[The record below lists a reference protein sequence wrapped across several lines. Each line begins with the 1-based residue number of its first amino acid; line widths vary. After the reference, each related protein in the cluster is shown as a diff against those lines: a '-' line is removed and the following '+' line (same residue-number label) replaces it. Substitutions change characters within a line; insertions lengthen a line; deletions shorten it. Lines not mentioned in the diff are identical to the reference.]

1 VHAITN
7 NGLIDLAFIVATTPV
22 GDRTV
27 TPESPVDRGIDTSYS
42 FHASS
47 PKEGHMMKKFAAV
60 NVLFLLSLFL
70 FAAPALAQC
79 QLGVPAI
86 KVGAQGAASGP
97 HSDYGRQIEMG
108 ATMAAEEINAAGGVL
123 GCKIEIKFMD
133 DENRAATGVKN
144 ARYLV
149 TDWGA
154 HFTVGTD
161 SSGVA
166 MAMGPVLAELK
177 RIHFFTHAA
186 THRLTEELVAVKG
199 IKEIVRVS
207 VPVYQDAIVAALI
220 FKDRKD
226 IKRWANIG
234 ADYEYGYTSWNLFKE
249 TLKKYRPDV
258 EFVASVWAP
267 FLTLDF
273 SPHIAAVMAEKPDA
287 IFATPWAGEAV
298 MLLRQSLIQGVFDNV
313 QVWWQ
318 AMGGSVDVLEGISA
332 EVAKDRF
339 KGKLWATARYIHNW
353 PDTADNKAFIE
364 RYRKRWARFPNYSA
378 ETTYS
383 ALFIMKA
390 AVEKARSMETDK
402 VLAAM
407 KGMQIR
413 NPGGLRVFRDEDH
426 QFIYNV
432 PAGRV
437 VADEKYPI
445 PVLGDLRVF
454 EAKDYYR
461 YPPFTAVSAAK

>member
-1 VHAITN
+1 
-7 NGLIDLAFIVATTPV
+7 
-22 GDRTV
+22 
-27 TPESPVDRGIDTSYS
+27 
-42 FHASS
+42 
-47 PKEGHMMKKFAAV
+47 MKKSLAV
-60 NVLFLLSLFL
+60 LNFLFLVSLL
-70 FAAPALAQC
+70 LLPLGLAQAQC
-79 QLGVPAI
+79 KLGVPAI
-86 KVGAQGAASGP
+86 KVGVQGAASGP
-97 HSDYGRQIEMG
+97 HADYGRQIEMG

-123 GCKIEIKFMD
+123 GCKVETRFLD
-133 DENRAATGVKN
+133 DENRAATGVRN
-144 ARYLV
+144 ARLLV

-186 THRLTEELVAVKG
+186 THRLTEELVAAKG

-207 VPVYQDAIVAALI
+207 VPIYQDAIIAALI
-220 FKDRKD
+220 FKDRMD

-234 ADYEYGYTSWNLFKE
+234 ADYEYGYVAWNMFKD
-249 TLKKYRPDV
+249 TLRKYRPDV
-258 EFVASVWAP
+258 EFVGEAWAP

-273 SPHIAAVMAEKPDA
+273 SPHIAAVMAQKPDA

-298 MLLRQSLIQGVFDNV
+298 MLLRQSLIQGVFDNI

-332 EVAKDRF
+332 EVGKDRF

-353 PDTADNKAFIE
+353 PDTAENKAFIE

-390 AVEKARSMETDK
+390 AVEKAQSLETDK
-402 VLAAM
+402 VIGAL

-413 NPGGLRVFRDEDH
+413 NPGGVRVFRAEDQ
-426 QFIYNV
+426 QFVYNV
-432 PAGRV
+432 PAGRPMM
-437 VADEKYPI
+437 DPKYPI

-461 YPPFTAVSAAK
+461 YPPFTPVQSTK

>member
-1 VHAITN
+1 
-7 NGLIDLAFIVATTPV
+7 
-22 GDRTV
+22 
-27 TPESPVDRGIDTSYS
+27 
-42 FHASS
+42 
-47 PKEGHMMKKFAAV
+47 MKKQFAALSI
-60 NVLFLLSLFL
+60 LFLLTLL
-70 FAAPALAQC
+70 VLPANPAQAQC

-86 KVGAQGAASGP
+86 KVGVQGAASGP
-97 HSDYGRQIEMG
+97 HADYGRQIEMG
-108 ATMAAEEINAAGGVL
+108 ATMATEEINAGGGIL
-123 GCKIEIKFMD
+123 GCKVEIRFMD

-144 ARYLV
+144 ARLLV

-186 THRLTEELVAVKG
+186 THRLTEDLVAVKG

-207 VPVYQDAIVAALI
+207 VPIYQDAIVAALI

-234 ADYEYGYTSWNLFKE
+234 ADYEYGYVAWNLFKE

-258 EFVASVWAP
+258 EFVGEAWAP

-273 SPHIAAVMAEKPDA
+273 SPHVSAVMAQKPDA

-298 MLLRQSLIQGVFDNV
+298 QLLRTALIQGVFDNV

-332 EVAKDRF
+332 EVQKDRF

-353 PDTADNKAFIE
+353 PDTAENRSFIE

-383 ALFIMKA
+383 AFFIMKA
-390 AVEKARSMETDK
+390 AVEKARSLDTAK
-402 VLAAM
+402 VIEAM

-413 NPGGLRVFRDEDH
+413 NPGGVRVFRSEDQ

-432 PAGRV
+432 PAGRPV
-437 VADEKYPI
+437 MDAKYPI

-461 YPPFTAVSAAK
+461 HPPFTPVSITK

>member
-1 VHAITN
+1 MN
-7 NGLIDLAFIVATTPV
+7 
-22 GDRTV
+22 
-27 TPESPVDRGIDTSYS
+27 
-42 FHASS
+42 
-47 PKEGHMMKKFAAV
+47 KKFSALSVLLA
-60 NVLFLLSLFL
+60 LFLLP
-70 FAAPALAQC
+70 AGQALAQC

-86 KVGAQGAASGP
+86 KVGVQGAASGP
-97 HSDYGRQIEMG
+97 HADYGRQIEMG
-108 ATMAAEEINAAGGVL
+108 ATMAAEEINAADGVL

-144 ARYLV
+144 ERYLV
-149 TDWGA
+149 TEWGA

-177 RIHFFTHAA
+177 HIHFFTHAA
-186 THRLTEELVAVKG
+186 THRLTEELVAAKG

-207 VPVYQDAIVAALI
+207 VPVYQDAITAALI

-226 IKRWANIG
+226 IRRWANIG
-234 ADYEYGYTSWNLFKE
+234 ADYEYGYVSWNLFKE

-258 EFVASVWAP
+258 EFVASAWAP

-273 SPHIAAVMAEKPDA
+273 SPHIAAVMAQKPDA

-353 PDTADNKAFIE
+353 PDTADNRAFIE
-364 RYRKRWARFPNYSA
+364 RFKKRWARFPNYSA

-390 AVEKARSMETDK
+390 AVEKAHSMETDK
-402 VLAAM
+402 VIAAM

-413 NPGGLRVFRDEDH
+413 NPGGVRVFRSEDQ

-437 VADEKYPI
+437 VADERYPI

-461 YPPFTAVSAAK
+461 YPPFTPVSAAK

>member
-1 VHAITN
+1 
-7 NGLIDLAFIVATTPV
+7 
-22 GDRTV
+22 
-27 TPESPVDRGIDTSYS
+27 
-42 FHASS
+42 
-47 PKEGHMMKKFAAV
+47 MMKKNV
-60 NVLFLLSLFL
+60 SVLSVLFLLTLFL
-70 FAAPALAQC
+70 LLAGPAQAQC

-97 HSDYGRQIEMG
+97 HADYGRQIEMG
-108 ATMAAEEINAAGGVL
+108 ATMAAEEINAAGGIL
-123 GCKIEIKFMD
+123 GCKVEIRFMD

-144 ARYLV
+144 ARLLV

-186 THRLTEELVAVKG
+186 THRLTEDLVASKG

-207 VPVYQDAIVAALI
+207 VPIYQDAIIAALI
-220 FKDRKD
+220 FKDRMD

-234 ADYEYGYTSWNLFKE
+234 ADYEYGYVAWNMFKE
-249 TLKKYRPDV
+249 TLRKYRPDV
-258 EFVASVWAP
+258 EFVGEAWAP

-273 SPHIAAVMAEKPDA
+273 SPHVSAVMAQKPDA

-298 MLLRQSLIQGVFDNV
+298 MLLRQALIQGVFDNV

-353 PDTADNKAFIE
+353 PDTADNRAFIE

-390 AVEKARSMETDK
+390 AVEKARSLETEK
-402 VLAAM
+402 VIAAM

-413 NPGGLRVFRDEDH
+413 NPGGVRVFRSEDQ

-432 PAGRV
+432 PAGRPMMD
-437 VADEKYPI
+437 AKYPI
-445 PVLGDLRVF
+445 PVLGDLKVF

-461 YPPFTAVSAAK
+461 YPPFTPVSVTK

>member
-1 VHAITN
+1 MN
-7 NGLIDLAFIVATTPV
+7 K
-22 GDRTV
+22 
-27 TPESPVDRGIDTSYS
+27 Y
-42 FHASS
+42 
-47 PKEGHMMKKFAAV
+47 FAALS
-60 NVLFLLSLFL
+60 VLFFVTFLLFPAG
-70 FAAPALAQC
+70 AAQAQC
-79 QLGVPAI
+79 KLGVPVI

-108 ATMAAEEINAAGGVL
+108 ATMAMEEINAGGGIL

-133 DENRAATGVKN
+133 DENKAATGVKN
-144 ARYLV
+144 ERYLV

-154 HFTVGTD
+154 HFLVGTD

-166 MAMGPVLAELK
+166 MALGPVLAELN

-186 THRLTEELVAVKG
+186 THRLTEDLVAQKG

-207 VPVYQDAIVAALI
+207 VPVYQDAIIAALI

-234 ADYEYGYTSWNLFKE
+234 ADYEYGYVSWNLFKE
-249 TLKKYRPDV
+249 TLRKYRPDV
-258 EFVASVWAP
+258 EFVGEAWAP

-273 SPHIAAVMAEKPDA
+273 SPHISAVMAQKPDA

-298 MLLRQSLIQGVFDNV
+298 QLLRQALGQGVFDNV

-332 EVAKDRF
+332 EVQKDRF

-353 PDTADNKAFIE
+353 PDTAENKAFID
-364 RYRKRWARFPNYSA
+364 RFRKRWNRFPNYSA

-383 ALFIMKA
+383 AFFIMKA
-390 AVEKARSMETDK
+390 AVEKSGSLETAK
-402 VLAAM
+402 VLDAM

-413 NPGGLRVFRDEDH
+413 NPGGVRVFRAEDQ

-432 PAGRV
+432 PAGRPMMD
-437 VADEKYPI
+437 AKYPI
-445 PVLGDLRVF
+445 PVLGDLKVF
-454 EAKDYYR
+454 AAKDYYR
-461 YPPFTAVSAAK
+461 NPPFTPVSVTK

>member
-1 VHAITN
+1 M
-7 NGLIDLAFIVATTPV
+7 
-22 GDRTV
+22 
-27 TPESPVDRGIDTSYS
+27 
-42 FHASS
+42 
-47 PKEGHMMKKFAAV
+47 KKKFAAV
-60 NVLFLLSLFL
+60 NVLFPLVLFL
-70 FAAPALAQC
+70 VAAPALAQC
-79 QLGVPAI
+79 RLGVPAI
-86 KVGAQGAASGP
+86 KVGVQGAASGP

-133 DENRAATGVKN
+133 DENKAATGVKN

-186 THRLTEELVAVKG
+186 THRLTEELVAGKG
-199 IKEIVRVS
+199 IQEIVRVS
-207 VPVYQDAIVAALI
+207 VPVYQDAITAALI

-234 ADYEYGYTSWNLFKE
+234 ADYEYGYVSWNLFKE

-258 EFVASVWAP
+258 EFVASAWAP

-273 SPHIAAVMAEKPDA
+273 SPHIAAVMAQKPDA

-318 AMGGSVDVLEGISA
+318 AMGASVDVLEGISA

-353 PDTADNKAFIE
+353 PDTADNRAFIE
-364 RYRKRWARFPNYSA
+364 RFRKRWARFPNYSA

-390 AVEKARSMETDK
+390 AVEKARSVETEK
-402 VLAAM
+402 VIAAM

-413 NPGGLRVFRDEDH
+413 NPGGVRAFRSEDH

-437 VADEKYPI
+437 VADEKYPL

-461 YPPFTAVSAAK
+461 NPPFTPVSAAK

>member
-1 VHAITN
+1 
-7 NGLIDLAFIVATTPV
+7 
-22 GDRTV
+22 
-27 TPESPVDRGIDTSYS
+27 
-42 FHASS
+42 
-47 PKEGHMMKKFAAV
+47 MKKLSAV
-60 NVLFLLSLFL
+60 SSIPVLLTLLLLSSG
-70 FAAPALAQC
+70 PAQAQC
-79 QLGVPAI
+79 KLGVPAI
-86 KVGAQGAASGP
+86 KVGVQGAASGP

-108 ATMAAEEINAAGGVL
+108 ATMAMEEINASGGVL

-133 DENRAATGVKN
+133 DENKAATGVKN

-154 HFTVGTD
+154 HFMVGTD

-166 MAMGPVLAELK
+166 MALGPVLQELQ

-186 THRLTEELVAVKG
+186 THRLTEDLVASKG

-220 FKDRKD
+220 FKDRRD
-226 IKRWANIG
+226 IKRWATIG
-234 ADYEYGYTSWNLFKE
+234 ADYEYGYVSWNMFKE
-249 TLKKYRPDV
+249 TLQKYRPDV
-258 EFVASVWAP
+258 EFVGEAWAP

-273 SPHIAAVMAEKPDA
+273 SPHISAVMAQKPDA

-298 MLLRQSLIQGVFDNV
+298 QLLRQSLIQGVFDNV

-332 EVAKDRF
+332 EVQRDRF

-353 PDTADNKAFIE
+353 PDTADNRAFIE
-364 RYRKRWARFPNYSA
+364 RFRKRWNRFPNYSA

-390 AVEKARSMETDK
+390 AVEKAGSMETAK
-402 VLAAM
+402 VIDAM
-407 KGMQIR
+407 KGMRIR
-413 NPGGLRVFRDEDH
+413 NPGGERVFRAEDQ

-432 PAGRV
+432 PAGRPV
-437 VADEKYPI
+437 IDPKYPI
-445 PVLGDLRVF
+445 PVLGDLKVF
-454 EAKDYYR
+454 AASDYYR
-461 YPPFTAVSAAK
+461 SPPFTPVKVTK

>member
-1 VHAITN
+1 
-7 NGLIDLAFIVATTPV
+7 
-22 GDRTV
+22 
-27 TPESPVDRGIDTSYS
+27 
-42 FHASS
+42 
-47 PKEGHMMKKFAAV
+47 MKSRVSAV
-60 NVLFLLSLFL
+60 NVLLLLAPL
-70 FAAPALAQC
+70 AFAGAAHAQC

-86 KVGAQGAASGP
+86 KVGVQGAASGP
-97 HSDYGRQIEMG
+97 HADYGRQIEMG
-108 ATMAAEEINAAGGVL
+108 ATLAMEEINASGGVL

-133 DENRAATGVKN
+133 DENKAATGVKN

-166 MAMGPVLAELK
+166 MAMGPVLQELK
-177 RIHFFTHAA
+177 KIHFFTHAA
-186 THRLTEELVAVKG
+186 THRLTEELVAGKG

-207 VPVYQDAIVAALI
+207 APIYQDAVTAALI

-226 IKRWANIG
+226 IKRWATIG
-234 ADYEYGYTSWNLFKE
+234 ADYEYGVVAWNMFKE
-249 TLKKYRPDV
+249 TLKKHRPDV
-258 EFVASVWAP
+258 EFVAAAWAP

-273 SPHIAAVMAEKPDA
+273 SPHISAVMSQKPDA

-298 MLLRQSLIQGVFDNV
+298 MMLRQALIQGVFDNI

-353 PDTADNKAFIE
+353 PDTPENKAFNE

-383 ALFIMKA
+383 AFYIMKS
-390 AVEKARSMETDK
+390 AVEKSKSLDTAK
-402 VLAAM
+402 VVDAM
-407 KGMQIR
+407 KGMKIA
-413 NPGGLRVFRDEDH
+413 NPGGVRVFRSEDQ

-432 PAGRV
+432 PAGRPMMS
-437 VADEKYPI
+437 DKYPI
-445 PVLGDLRVF
+445 PILGDLRVF
-454 EAKDYYR
+454 EAKEYYR
-461 YPPFTAVSAAK
+461 YPPFTPVAATK

>member
-1 VHAITN
+1 
-7 NGLIDLAFIVATTPV
+7 
-22 GDRTV
+22 
-27 TPESPVDRGIDTSYS
+27 
-42 FHASS
+42 
-47 PKEGHMMKKFAAV
+47 MMKNNLSARS
-60 NVLFLLSLFL
+60 VLFLLTLFL
-70 FAAPALAQC
+70 LPAGAAWAQC

-86 KVGAQGAASGP
+86 KVGAQGAGSGP
-97 HSDYGRQIEMG
+97 HADYGRQIEMG

-123 GCKIEIKFMD
+123 GCKVEIRFMD
-133 DENRAATGVKN
+133 DENRPATGVKN
-144 ARYLV
+144 ARLLV

-186 THRLTEELVAVKG
+186 THRLNEDLVAAKG

-207 VPVYQDAIVAALI
+207 VPVYQDAIVAALL
-220 FKDRKD
+220 FKDRMD

-234 ADYEYGYTSWNLFKE
+234 ADYEYGYVSWNLFKE
-249 TLKKYRPDV
+249 TLRKYRPDV
-258 EFVASVWAP
+258 EFVGEAWAP

-273 SPHIAAVMAEKPDA
+273 SPHISAVMAQKPDA
-287 IFATPWAGEAV
+287 IFATPWSGEAV
-298 MLLRQSLIQGVFDNV
+298 MLLRQALIQGVFDNV

-353 PDTADNKAFIE
+353 PDTADNRAFIE
-364 RYRKRWARFPNYSA
+364 RFRKRWARFPNYSA

-383 ALFIMKA
+383 SLFIMKA
-390 AVEKARSMETDK
+390 AVEKARSMDTDK
-402 VLAAM
+402 VVAAM

-413 NPGGLRVFRDEDH
+413 NPGGVRVFRSEDQ

-432 PAGRV
+432 PAGRPMV
-437 VADEKYPI
+437 DAKYPI
-445 PVLGDLRVF
+445 PVLGDLKVF

-461 YPPFTAVSAAK
+461 YPPFTPVSVTK

>member
-1 VHAITN
+1 
-7 NGLIDLAFIVATTPV
+7 
-22 GDRTV
+22 
-27 TPESPVDRGIDTSYS
+27 
-42 FHASS
+42 
-47 PKEGHMMKKFAAV
+47 MMKKNV
-60 NVLFLLSLFL
+60 SVLSVLFLLTLFL
-70 FAAPALAQC
+70 LLAGPARAQC

-97 HSDYGRQIEMG
+97 HADYGRQIEMG
-108 ATMAAEEINAAGGVL
+108 ATMAAEEINAAGGIL
-123 GCKIEIKFMD
+123 GCKVEIRFMD

-144 ARYLV
+144 ARLLV

-186 THRLTEELVAVKG
+186 THRLTEDLVASKG

-207 VPVYQDAIVAALI
+207 VPIYQDAIIAALI
-220 FKDRKD
+220 FKDRMD

-234 ADYEYGYTSWNLFKE
+234 ADYEYGYVAWNMFKE
-249 TLKKYRPDV
+249 TLRKYRPDV
-258 EFVASVWAP
+258 EFVGEAWAP

-273 SPHIAAVMAEKPDA
+273 SPHVSAVMAQKPDA

-298 MLLRQSLIQGVFDNV
+298 MLLRQALIQGVFDNV

-353 PDTADNKAFIE
+353 PDTADNRAFIE

-390 AVEKARSMETDK
+390 AVEKARSLETDK
-402 VLAAM
+402 VIAAM

-413 NPGGLRVFRDEDH
+413 NPGGVRVFRSEDQ

-432 PAGRV
+432 PAGRPMMD
-437 VADEKYPI
+437 AKYPI
-445 PVLGDLRVF
+445 PVLGDLKVF

-461 YPPFTAVSAAK
+461 HPPFTPVSVTK

>member
-1 VHAITN
+1 
-7 NGLIDLAFIVATTPV
+7 
-22 GDRTV
+22 
-27 TPESPVDRGIDTSYS
+27 
-42 FHASS
+42 
-47 PKEGHMMKKFAAV
+47 MKNKFSAR
-60 NVLFLLSLFL
+60 NVLFLLALFL
-70 FAAPALAQC
+70 LPAGMALAQC

-86 KVGAQGAASGP
+86 KVGVQGAASGP
-97 HSDYGRQIEMG
+97 HADYGRQIEMG
-108 ATMAAEEINAAGGVL
+108 ATMAAEEINAAGGIL
-123 GCKIEIKFMD
+123 GCKVETRFMD

-144 ARYLV
+144 ARLLV

-186 THRLTEELVAVKG
+186 THRLTEDLVAVKG
-199 IKEIVRVS
+199 INEIVRVS
-207 VPVYQDAIVAALI
+207 VPVYQDAIIAALI

-234 ADYEYGYTSWNLFKE
+234 ADYEYGYVSWNLFKE
-249 TLKKYRPDV
+249 TLRKYRPDV
-258 EFVASVWAP
+258 EFVGEAWAP

-273 SPHIAAVMAEKPDA
+273 SPHISAVMAQKPDA

-364 RYRKRWARFPNYSA
+364 RFRKRWARFPNYSA

-390 AVEKARSMETDK
+390 AVEKARSMDTDK
-402 VLAAM
+402 VIAAL

-413 NPGGLRVFRDEDH
+413 NPGGVRVFRSEDQ

-432 PAGRV
+432 PAGRPMID
-437 VADEKYPI
+437 AKYPI
-445 PVLGDLRVF
+445 PVLGDLKVF

-461 YPPFTAVSAAK
+461 YPPFTPVAVTK

>member
-1 VHAITN
+1 
-7 NGLIDLAFIVATTPV
+7 
-22 GDRTV
+22 
-27 TPESPVDRGIDTSYS
+27 
-42 FHASS
+42 
-47 PKEGHMMKKFAAV
+47 MKKKSAIL
-60 NVLFLLSLFL
+60 NTFLLFPFL
-70 FAAPALAQC
+70 WCAGQAQAQC
-79 QLGVPAI
+79 KLGVPAI
-86 KVGAQGAASGP
+86 KVGVQGAASGP
-97 HSDYGRQIEMG
+97 HADYGRQIEMG
-108 ATMAAEEINAAGGVL
+108 ATMAMEEINRAGGVL
-123 GCKIEIKFMD
+123 GCKVQMRFMD
-133 DENRAATGVKN
+133 DENKAAVGVKN

-154 HFTVGTD
+154 HFTFGTD

-166 MAMGPVLAELK
+166 MAMGPVLSELK

-186 THRLTEELVAVKG
+186 THRLTEELVAEKG

-207 VPVYQDAIVAALI
+207 VPVYQDGVVAALI
-220 FKDRKD
+220 FKDRMD
-226 IKRWANIG
+226 IKRWATIG

-249 TLKKYRPDV
+249 TLKKHRPDV
-258 EFVASVWAP
+258 EFVAAAWAP

-273 SPHIAAVMAEKPDA
+273 SPHIAAVMAQKPDA

-353 PDTADNKAFIE
+353 PETKENQAFIE

-390 AVEKARSMETDK
+390 AVEKAKSLETQK
-402 VLAAM
+402 VVAAL
-407 KGMQIR
+407 KGMQIK
-413 NPGGLRVFRDEDH
+413 NPGGLRVFRSEDQ
-426 QFIYNV
+426 QFVYNV
-432 PAGRV
+432 PAGRPMMN
-437 VADEKYPI
+437 EKYPI
-445 PVLGDLRVF
+445 PILGDLRVF
-454 EAKDYYR
+454 DAKDYYR
-461 YPPFTAVSAAK
+461 SPPFTPVSAAK

>member
-1 VHAITN
+1 
-7 NGLIDLAFIVATTPV
+7 
-22 GDRTV
+22 
-27 TPESPVDRGIDTSYS
+27 
-42 FHASS
+42 
-47 PKEGHMMKKFAAV
+47 MKKKLAALSILSV
-60 NVLFLLSLFL
+60 SALSLL
-70 FAAPALAQC
+70 PAGPVLAQC

-86 KVGAQGAASGP
+86 KVGVQGAASGP
-97 HSDYGRQIEMG
+97 HADYGRQIEMG
-108 ATMAAEEINAAGGVL
+108 ATMASEEINAAGGVL

-144 ARYLV
+144 ERYLV
-149 TDWGA
+149 TEWGA

-186 THRLTEELVAVKG
+186 THRLTEELVAAKG

-207 VPVYQDAIVAALI
+207 VPVYQDAITAALI
-220 FKDRKD
+220 FKDRRD

-234 ADYEYGYTSWNLFKE
+234 ADYEYGYVSWNLFKE

-258 EFVASVWAP
+258 EFVASAWAP

-273 SPHIAAVMAEKPDA
+273 SPHIAAVMAQKPDA

-353 PDTADNKAFIE
+353 PDTADNRAFIE
-364 RYRKRWARFPNYSA
+364 RFRKRWARFPNYSA

-390 AVEKARSMETDK
+390 AVEKAQSMETEN
-402 VLAAM
+402 VIAAM

-413 NPGGLRVFRDEDH
+413 NPGGVRVFRSEDQ

-437 VADEKYPI
+437 VADERYPI

-461 YPPFTAVSAAK
+461 YPPFTPVSAAK

>member
-1 VHAITN
+1 
-7 NGLIDLAFIVATTPV
+7 
-22 GDRTV
+22 
-27 TPESPVDRGIDTSYS
+27 
-42 FHASS
+42 
-47 PKEGHMMKKFAAV
+47 MKKHFAALSV
-60 NVLFLLSLFL
+60 VFSLPLLLL
-70 FAAPALAQC
+70 PAGPAQAQC

-86 KVGAQGAASGP
+86 KVGVQGAASGP

-108 ATMAAEEINAAGGVL
+108 ATMAIEEINAAGGIA
-123 GCKIEIKFMD
+123 GCKLEIKFMD
-133 DENRAATGVKN
+133 DENKAATGVKN

-154 HFTVGTD
+154 HFMVGTD

-166 MAMGPVLAELK
+166 MALAPVLAELK

-186 THRLTEELVAVKG
+186 THRLTEDLVAGKG

-207 VPVYQDAIVAALI
+207 VPVYQDAIIAALI
-220 FKDRKD
+220 FKDRMD

-234 ADYEYGYTSWNLFKE
+234 ADYEYGYVSWNLFKE

-258 EFVASVWAP
+258 EFVATAWAP

-273 SPHIAAVMAEKPDA
+273 SPHISAVMAQKPDA

-298 MLLRQSLIQGVFDNV
+298 MLLRQSLIQGVFNDTKA
-313 QVWWQ
+313 WWQ

-332 EVAKDRF
+332 EVQKDRF
-339 KGKLWATARYIHNW
+339 KGNLWATARYIHNW
-353 PDTADNKAFIE
+353 PDTPENKAFNE
-364 RYRKRWARFPNYSA
+364 RFKKRWVRLPNYSA

-383 ALFIMKA
+383 AFFIMKA
-390 AVEKARSMETDK
+390 AVEKARSLETAK
-402 VLAAM
+402 VIDAM

-413 NPGGLRVFRDEDH
+413 NPGGVRTFRAEDQ

-432 PAGRV
+432 PAGRPV
-437 VADEKYPI
+437 IDAKYPI
-445 PVLGDLRVF
+445 PILSDLKVF
-454 EAKDYYR
+454 AAKDYYR
-461 YPPFTAVSAAK
+461 HPPFTPVAVTK